1 VSTLSFRVT
10 EKFGLRYFDFDEG
23 LVEEDVF
30 FRPSEK
36 TNGEESGGY
45 CNISKRDDN
54 DKGRE
59 KEGRSWLITAGD
71 LRNDGGV
78 SVQMERLAESG
89 WNGMRLEIDSSKKM
103 GRGERQG
110 SYPRPKASDGHV
122 TNNALEAF
130 KFRIQQHNL
139 FSIDEVAMAM
149 MTETG
154 RTLDQ

>member
-1 VSTLSFRVT
+1 VEEGREGRGTSWGRDRETSVSTLSFRVT

-59 KEGRSWLITAGD
+59 KEGMSWLITAGD

-103 GRGERQG
+103 GRGEMDKR
-110 SYPRPKASDGHV
+110 KLDGI
-122 TNNALEAF
+122 L
-130 KFRIQQHNL
+130 
-139 FSIDEVAMAM
+139 
-149 MTETG
+149 G
-154 RTLDQ
+154 RRHPMVM